1 MADTGYSSFN
11 TTVDKTNRVLNEIE
25 RACGWTKAQR
35 NRSYAALRA
44 VLHAVRD
51 RLTVDASAQ
60 FAAQLPMLIRGMY
73 YDGWNPSSVPVKA
86 DKEEFLDR
94 VRREY
99 PFELDG
105 EVDVEGLVHAVMDTL
120 KHHVTEGEWDHI
132 RMSMGRKLASVLA

>member
-11 TTVDKTNRVLNEIE
+11 TTVDKTNRILNEIE
-25 RACGWTKAQR
+25 EACGWSKEQR

-60 FAAQLPMLIRGMY
+60 FAAQLPMLIRGIY

-86 DKEEFLDR
+86 DKEAFLQR
-94 VRREY
+94 VRREF
-99 PFELDG
+99 PFEADDDDIEDITH
-105 EVDVEGLVHAVMDTL
+105 EVLSTL
-120 KHHVTEGEWDHI
+120 KDHVTDGEWDHI
-132 RMSMGRKLASVLA
+132 RMSMGRKLASVLD

>member
-25 RACGWTKAQR
+25 QACGWTKDQR

-60 FAAQLPMLIRGMY
+60 LAAQLPLLIRGIY

-86 DKEEFLDR
+86 DKEEFLQR
-94 VRREY
+94 IRREF
-99 PFELDG
+99 PFPINDE
-105 EVDVEGLVHAVMDTL
+105 DVEKITHVVLSTL
-120 KHHVTEGEWDHI
+120 KQHVTAGEWDHI
-132 RMSMGRKLASVLA
+132 RMNMGRKLASMVA